1 MREREK
7 KYDVVTWGEGFLR
20 LTPRGRERFE
30 QAGGF
35 DVAVSGGALEAAV
48 GLARLG
54 RRTAWLSA
62 VGDTPLGMKLVNKVR
77 EHGVDTRHVVRVP
90 VGRTGLCYA
99 ETGSAP
105 RPARYW
111 YDMDGSAFRST
122 PPGPEDWAAA
132 RDAAVLHLDLTAP
145 MLDAANAGRLESALE
160 SARAARAA
168 LESTRTADNQVSI
181 LLDVPE
187 GERLDAAVRGTVL
200 GLVETADILVITRQ
214 SLETI
219 WGFEGPM
226 DAAADL
232 ARSRFDSKQTAVV
245 ERGLTAEVTADWSA
259 VAVSPSG
266 DTFEERTG
274 EIKAVD
280 TDGALGAFAAGFLL
294 GCLEDCTRSALHYG
308 CAAAALACSVPGPLN
323 WFTRE
328 DLEAQIEGT
337 GSGLRR

>member
-1 MREREK
+1 MRKHGK

-35 DVAVSGGALEAAV
+35 DAAVAGGALEAAV

-54 RRTAWLSA
+54 LRTAWLSA

-90 VGRTGLCYA
+90 GGRTGLCYA

-105 RPARYW
+105 RPARCW
-111 YDMDGSAFRST
+111 YDMESTAFRSAS
-122 PPGPEDWAAA
+122 PGAEEWAVA
-132 RDAAVLHLDLTAP
+132 RDGIILHLDLTAP

-160 SARAARAA
+160 YSR
-168 LESTRTADNQVSI
+168 STDHPVSI

-187 GERLDAAVRGTVL
+187 GGRLDAAVGSTVL
-200 GLVETADILVITRQ
+200 GLVETAGILVTTRRT
-214 SLETI
+214 LETI
-219 WGFEGPM
+219 WGFEGPV
-226 DAAADL
+226 DTAVDL
-232 ARSRFDSKQTAVV
+232 AQYRFDSKHVAVV
-245 ERGLTAEVTADWSA
+245 EDRLTAEGAADWSA

-266 DTFEERTG
+266 ETFEERTG

-280 TDGALGAFAAGFLL
+280 TDGALGAFSAGFLL
-294 GCLEDCTRSALHYG
+294 GYLEDGTRSALEYG
-308 CAAAALACSVPGPLN
+308 VAAAALACSIPGPLN
-323 WFTRE
+323 WFTRD
-328 DLEAQIEGT
+328 DLEAQVEGT

>member
-1 MREREK
+1 MRNRDK

-35 DVAVSGGALEAAV
+35 DAAVSGGALAAAV

-54 RRTAWLSA
+54 LRTAWLSA

-90 VGRTGLCYA
+90 GGRTGLCYA

-111 YDMDGSAFRST
+111 YDMEGTAFRAA
-122 PPGPEDWAAA
+122 PPGTEDWAAA
-132 RDAAVLHLDLTAP
+132 RDTAVLHLDLTAP
-145 MLDAANAGRLESALE
+145 MLDEANAGLLESALE
-160 SARAARAA
+160 SV
-168 LESTRTADNQVSI
+168 RTASNPVSI
-181 LLDVPE
+181 LLDIPD
-187 GERLDAAVRGTVL
+187 GERLDAAVGSSVL
-200 GLVETADILVITRQ
+200 GLVETAAVIMTTRR

-219 WGFEGPM
+219 WDFEGPLA
-226 DAAADL
+226 AAADL
-232 ARSRFDSKQTAVV
+232 ARSRFESKHAAVV
-245 ERGLTAEVTADWSA
+245 EHRLTAEGAAECSA

-266 DTFEERTG
+266 ETFEERSG
-274 EIKAVD
+274 ETRAVD

-294 GCLEDCTRSALHYG
+294 GCLEGCTRSALQYG
-308 CAAAALACSVPGPLN
+308 SAAAALSCSIPGPFN
-323 WFTRE
+323 WFTRD

-337 GSGLRR
+337 GSDLRR

>member
-1 MREREK
+1 MRKRGK
-7 KYDVVTWGEGFLR
+7 KYDVVTWGEGYLR

-35 DVAVSGGALEAAV
+35 DAAVSGGALEAAV

-54 RRTAWLSA
+54 LRTAWLSA

-90 VGRTGLCYA
+90 GGRTGLCYA

-105 RPARYW
+105 RPARCW
-111 YDMDGSAFRST
+111 YDMDGTAFRSA
-122 PPGPEDWAAA
+122 PPGAEDWTAA
-132 RDAAVLHLDLTAP
+132 RDGAILHLDLTAP
-145 MLDAANAGRLESALE
+145 MLDTANAGRLESALAY
-160 SARAARAA
+160 SRAA
-168 LESTRTADNQVSI
+168 DHPVSI

-187 GERLDAAVRGTVL
+187 GERLDAAVGSTVL
-200 GLVETADILVITRQ
+200 GLVETAGILVTTRRT
-214 SLETI
+214 LETI
-219 WGFEGPM
+219 WGFEGPL

-232 ARSRFDSKQTAVV
+232 ARNRFDAKHVAVV
-245 ERGLTAEVTADWSA
+245 EDRLTAEGAADWSA

-266 DTFEERTG
+266 ETFEERTG

-280 TDGALGAFAAGFLL
+280 TDGALSAFAAGFLL
-294 GCLEDCTRSALHYG
+294 GYLEDCTHSALQYG
-308 CAAAALACSVPGPLN
+308 SAAAALACSIPGPLN
-323 WFTRE
+323 WFTRD
-328 DLEAQIEGT
+328 DLEAQVEGT

>member
-1 MREREK
+1 MRNRDK
-7 KYDVVTWGEGFLR
+7 KYDVVTWGEGYLR

-35 DVAVSGGALEAAV
+35 DAAVSGGALEAAV

-54 RRTAWLSA
+54 LRTAWLSA

-90 VGRTGLCYA
+90 GGRTGLCYA

-105 RPARYW
+105 RPAWNW
-111 YDMDGSAFRST
+111 YDMDGTAFRAA
-122 PPGPEDWAAA
+122 PPVAVDWAAA
-132 RDAAVLHLDLTAP
+132 RDAVILHLDLTAP
-145 MLDAANAGRLESALE
+145 MLDAENADRLESALG
-160 SARAARAA
+160 AA
-168 LESTRTADNQVSI
+168 LAADNPVSV

-187 GERLDAAVRGTVL
+187 GERLDTVVGSSVL
-200 GLVETADILVITRQ
+200 GLVETAAILVTTRRT
-214 SLETI
+214 LETI
-219 WGFEGPM
+219 WSFEGPM
-226 DAAADL
+226 AAAADL
-232 ARSRFDSKQTAVV
+232 VRTRFDAKHAAVV
-245 ERGLTAEVTADWSA
+245 EHRLTAEGAADWFA

-266 DTFEERTG
+266 ETYEERTG

-280 TDGALGAFAAGFLL
+280 TDGAPGAFAAGFLL
-294 GCLEDCTRSALHYG
+294 GCLEDCTHSALQYG
-308 CAAAALACSVPGPLN
+308 SATAALSCSIPGPLN
-323 WFTRE
+323 WFTRD

>member
-1 MREREK
+1 MRERGK
-7 KYDVVTWGEGFLR
+7 PYDVMTWGEGFMR

-35 DVAVSGGALEAAV
+35 DAAVSGGALEAAV

-54 RRTAWLSA
+54 LRTAWLSA

-90 VGRTGLCYA
+90 GGRTGLCYA

-105 RPARYW
+105 RPARCW
-111 YDMDGSAFRST
+111 YDMDGTAFRSA
-122 PPGPEDWAAA
+122 PRGAEDWTAV

-145 MLDAANAGRLESALE
+145 MLDAANAGRLESALG
-160 SARAARAA
+160 SVR
-168 LESTRTADNQVSI
+168 SSDNPVSI
-181 LLDVPE
+181 LLDVPS
-187 GERLDAAVRGTVL
+187 GKRLDAAVGSNVL
-200 GLVETADILVITRQ
+200 GLVETADILVTTRRA
-214 SLETI
+214 LEAI

-232 ARSRFDSKQTAVV
+232 VRNRFDGKHAAVV
-245 ERGLTAEVTADWSA
+245 EHRLAAEGAADWSA

-266 DTFEERTG
+266 ESFEERTG

-294 GCLEDCTRSALHYG
+294 GYLEDGTRSALQYG
-308 CAAAALACSVPGPLN
+308 SAAAALACSIPGPLN
-323 WFTRE
+323 WFTR
-328 DLEAQIEGT
+328 DDIEAQVEGT